1 MIRLFLLL
9 FYLLFV
15 TVLGFSQTN
24 EQVDVLFKNAN
35 IISFENKEVLKNYNL
50 GILNNQIVFIDKKVK
65 KNLNAKQTIDLKG
78 QYILP
83 ALADAHVHLPENI
96 EDTKRVLQLNIING
110 VTKVRSMRGKWEHA
124 QWREDFKQM
133 HPPLPKLHLSAP
145 PISRGYDLTVEQAE
159 KYVKTTKDYQFDF
172 IKILSVKGERV
183 LKLLDSLC
191 KVHQVEIG
199 GHFPD
204 NPKGGRIND
213 KLTFS
218 ANYTSFEHLGGLI
231 GDTLTY
237 KSRLEAIKKNNIFI
251 CPTLKWYAVG
261 YGQYNIEEMLN
272 QRGMNFIA
280 DSVKTV
286 WTEKTTHYREKLGK
300 AGFEEEKNN
309 YALEMKERYQVIKDL
324 NQLGVPLLLSPDT
337 STQFMI
343 PGFNM
348 LHEMLMYQQAGLSN
362 KDILKAASFNYALHF
377 KENDGDIALNK
388 TANFIIVEKNPLDDL
403 KALSKINGVFFNN
416 HYYSQNDLEQLEQQ
430 LLKETNNLK

>member
-1 MIRLFLLL
+1 M
-9 FYLLFV
+9 
-15 TVLGFSQTN
+15 
-24 EQVDVLFKNAN
+24 
-35 IISFENKEVLKNYNL
+35 
-50 GILNNQIVFIDKKVK
+50 
-65 KNLNAKQTIDLKG
+65 
-78 QYILP
+78 
-83 ALADAHVHLPENI
+83 
-96 EDTKRVLQLNIING
+96 
-110 VTKVRSMRGKWEHA
+110 
-124 QWREDFKQM
+124 
-133 HPPLPKLHLSAP
+133 
-145 PISRGYDLTVEQAE
+145 
-159 KYVKTTKDYQFDF
+159 
-172 IKILSVKGERV
+172 
-183 LKLLDSLC
+183 
-191 KVHQVEIG
+191 
-199 GHFPD
+199 
-204 NPKGGRIND
+204 
-213 KLTFS
+213 
-218 ANYTSFEHLGGLI
+218 
-231 GDTLTY
+231 
-237 KSRLEAIKKNNIFI
+237 
-251 CPTLKWYAVG
+251 G

-337 STQFMI
+337 STQFMT

-362 KDILKAASFNYALHF
+362 KDILKAANFNYALDF